1 MSVVKKRNNGTNIR
15 FFAKY
20 KVVDSEVFGQ
30 TCFCLGLLKQ
40 KKLTANL
47 SGLLRQEKEN
57 REFVVLLSVLNKV
70 PRYCLPL
77 VVTLGLIFF
86 TNPCNTLPG
95 PNSTNSVAPSATIF
109 STDCVHFTGA
119 VS

>member
-1 MSVVKKRNNGTNIR
+1 MSVVKIRNNGTNIR

-20 KVVDSEVFGQ
+20 KVVDSEVFGR

-57 REFVVLLSVLNKV
+57 REFVVLLSVLHKFLLLFTAGSYV
-70 PRYCLPL
+70 RADFLHQ
-77 VVTLGLIFF
+77 TLQY
-86 TNPCNTLPG
+86 
-95 PNSTNSVAPSATIF
+95 ATG
-109 STDCVHFTGA
+109 S
-119 VS
+119 